1 MVDPALLS
9 PDELIQW
16 YLHSSTCEEREN
28 LFSDNQKDNPSSHG
42 GNGGCIGISA
52 TQRQSSECPF
62 DQCEECGDVPGAY
75 IVVDYGS
82 GSYVCA
88 RCGLEKNCPLLE
100 DRIFFEEEDKK
111 TSAPMRNRYLQRHHF
126 SERLNAF
133 LCNDPELPW
142 GLLYIIK
149 DEIEILDPGFQTLRD
164 ETQAKELVRKA
175 IQRLVKRKERHAR
188 STMQEKWI
196 LIRYEITGL
205 KPEVPPGFSERMM
218 HKFNYFLNA
227 WFRNK
232 PTERK
237 NILHL
242 NSLLREL
249 CGQCFG
255 TEFMRQT
262 FPYFPLLKNKKK
274 VSQVE
279 CQLKAVCESLG
290 WEYLP
295 IT

>member
-1 MVDPALLS
+1 LS

-16 YLHSSTCEEREN
+16 DLHSTAQDRED
-28 LFSDNQKDNPSSHG
+28 LFSDKKKDTSHEKSTFNP
-42 GNGGCIGISA
+42 
-52 TQRQSSECPF
+52 QSFGLDSKDCPF
-62 DQCEECGDVPGAY
+62 EQCEECGPDVPGAY

-82 GSYVCA
+82 GSYFCA
-88 RCGLEKNCPLLE
+88 LCGLEKNCPLLE
-100 DRIFFEEEDKK
+100 DRNFYEEEDKK

-126 SERLNAF
+126 AERLNAF

-164 ETQAKELVRKA
+164 ENQAKELVRRA

-205 KPEVPPGFSERMM
+205 KPEVPAGFAERMM

-232 PTERK
+232 PGERK
-237 NILHL
+237 NIMHL

-255 TEFMRQT
+255 VEFMRQT

-279 CQLKAVCESLG
+279 CQLRAVCESLQ